1 MADELV
7 TIIDKPVKLDLDIGD
22 TTVVRVAERDHS
34 KLENLDYEHSGH
46 TGFASQT
53 YADTLSSRITQN
65 EQGIE
70 NNSNR
75 ITELGKTVNTVRESI
90 PTKTSEIEN
99 DSDYTTKEYV
109 DTQLGATTVKINS
122 LEENKLDK
130 TGGVITGNLTVAG
143 TVTTEKQKTLEVED
157 NIVYTNANKVALQA
171 LLSGLAIYK
180 DGTNIYGILYDP
192 ATDSV
197 KLGAGYRDAS
207 GIFHFNANDGSPVA
221 VREDSTKL
229 TDKHIMIWDSA
240 TNKLIDS
247 GKTVDE
253 FIDLIS
259 EQTIGGLKKFAEQI
273 QANKGIHSDGD
284 IIANNANFKATD
296 TTKDA
301 VAQYGADKITLD
313 DNNNIV
319 EITLKSLYNAT
330 HYIRYKEDEP
340 TPPTPIKE
348 AGLYEYGILSKS
360 WAQLIAD
367 GDVTVADGALK
378 VANNGLAGELVCD
391 NVEGLTNLAQAFQLC
406 TTLTNIDVL
415 KLDTSNV
422 TNMVSMFAACASL
435 SSLDLSSFDTSNV
448 TDMGDMFSECS
459 GLTSLDVSSFDTS
472 NVTRMLNM
480 FYNCSGLTSLN
491 LSNFNTSNVEF
502 MSGMFY
508 GCSSLTSLDISNFTF
523 DKVTH
528 YDFMFYNV
536 PNNCEILVKSQKEK
550 DWITSKFSNL
560 TNVKIKGVS

>member
-22 TTVVRVAERDHS
+22 TIVVRVAERDHS

-46 TGFASQT
+46 TGFASQA

-65 EQGIE
+65 EQEID
-70 NNSNR
+70 NNSNK
-75 ITELGKTVNTVRESI
+75 ITELGKTVNIVKESI

-130 TGGVITGNLTVAG
+130 TGGVITGDLIVAG

-157 NIVYTNANKVALQA
+157 NIVYTNANKIALQA

-180 DGTNIYGILYDP
+180 DSTNLYGILYDP

-197 KLGAGYRDAS
+197 KLGAGYRDAG

-229 TDKHIMIWDSA
+229 TDKHIVIWDSA

-253 FIDLIS
+253 FVDLIS

-284 IIANNANFKATD
+284 IIANNANLKVMD

-301 VAQYGADKITLD
+301 VTQYGADKITFD
-313 DNNNIV
+313 SNNNV
-319 EITLKSLYNAT
+319 VDITLKSLYNAT
-330 HYIRYKEDEP
+330 HYIRYKEEITDLAGTTWQFKDTIDTSMITNVP
-340 TPPTPIKE
+340 TVE
-348 AGLYEYGILSKS
+348 ASLNLAGDTTEFKRITLHDNTSLNQVMITAAS
-360 WAQLIAD
+360 W
-367 GDVTVADGALK
+367 DVTVQYVNKIWRKAD
-378 VANNGLAGELVCD
+378 
-391 NVEGLTNLAQAFQLC
+391 
-406 TTLTNIDVL
+406 TTATLPP
-415 KLDTSNV
+415 
-422 TNMVSMFAACASL
+422 
-435 SSLDLSSFDTSNV
+435 
-448 TDMGDMFSECS
+448 
-459 GLTSLDVSSFDTS
+459 
-472 NVTRMLNM
+472 
-480 FYNCSGLTSLN
+480 
-491 LSNFNTSNVEF
+491 
-502 MSGMFY
+502 
-508 GCSSLTSLDISNFTF
+508 
-523 DKVTH
+523 KVTFNVYNKAL
-528 YDFMFYNV
+528 YDNAQQWEEF
-536 PNNCEILVKSQKEK
+536 
-550 DWITSKFSNL
+550 ITFLKANA
-560 TNVKIKGVS
+560 TQEV

>member
-7 TIIDKPVKLDLDIGD
+7 TIIDKPVKMDIDIGN

-46 TGFASQT
+46 TGFASQV
-53 YADTLSSRITQN
+53 YADILSGRITQN
-65 EQGIE
+65 EQEID

-75 ITELGKTVNTVRESI
+75 ITELGKTVDIVRGSI

-109 DTQLGATTVKINS
+109 DGQLGAATAKINS
-122 LEENKLDK
+122 LEETKLDK
-130 TGGVITGNLTVAG
+130 TGGVITGDLTVAG

-180 DGTNIYGILYDP
+180 DGTNLYGILYDP

-221 VREDSTKL
+221 VREDSSKL
-229 TDKHIMIWDSA
+229 TDKHIMIWDGA

-253 FIDLIS
+253 FVDLIS

-284 IIANNANFKATD
+284 IIANNANLKAMD

-313 DNNNIV
+313 ANNNNVV

-330 HYIRYKEDEP
+330 HYIRYKEEP
-340 TPPTPIKE
+340 TKE
-348 AGLYEYGILSKS
+348 AGLYVDGVLSKT
-360 WAQLIAD
+360 WAQLISD
-367 GDVTVADGALK
+367 GDVTIEYQFRF
-378 VANNGLAGELVCD
+378 NNKDLTGDLICG
-391 NVEGLTNLAQAFQLC
+391 NVENFGSADSSFYQTNLNSIDVSRVDTSKVTNMQGMFGKCPKLTNL
-406 TTLTNIDVL
+406 
-415 KLDTSNV
+415 
-422 TNMVSMFAACASL
+422 
-435 SSLDLSSFDTSNV
+435 DLSH
-448 TDMGDMFSECS
+448 
-459 GLTSLDVSSFDTS
+459 
-472 NVTRMLNM
+472 
-480 FYNCSGLTSLN
+480 
-491 LSNFNTSNVEF
+491 FNTSKVTLMNF
-502 MSGMFY
+502 MFL
-508 GCSSLTSLDISNFTF
+508 GCSNLTNLDISSFTF
-523 DKVTH
+523 DKVTG
-528 YDFMFYNV
+528 YSSMFTGV
-536 PNNCEILVKSQKEK
+536 PANCEILVKSQTEK
-550 DWITSKFSNL
+550 DWITSKFTSL
-560 TNVKIKGVS
+560 TNVKIKGAV